1 MIKDN
6 DYICDIC
13 DEEINPDN
21 PGKRY
26 DFGSYKTDVCDK
38 CAKDPDFQ
46 EIFMRDKWKRY
57 KVI

>member
-26 DFGSYKTDVCDK
+26 DFGKYHTDMHDK
-38 CAKDPDFQ
+38 CASDPDMV
-46 EIFMRDKWKRY
+46 EIIKRDKPTIK
-57 KVI
+57 KI